1 MEIGALIQLVAQ
13 SGGLLGLAIFSI
25 FMLNKA
31 HVQRAEELKAAVTEE
46 RSRTTNLLE
55 RDRID
60 RAELIAV
67 LNRNTEAWIQQTK
80 SEAATAEVMARLCL
94 TVDIN
99 RGMIQDI
106 RTIMAERPCTAPAI
120 AAELRSKERDRL

>member
-1 MEIGALIQLVAQ
+1 MEVGALIQLITQ

-46 RSRTTNLLE
+46 RSRTINLLE

-60 RAELIAV
+60 RSELISA
-67 LNRNTEAWIQQTK
+67 LNRNTEAWITQTQSANAVAK
-80 SEAATAEVMARLCL
+80 TMSQLCEQ
-94 TVDIN
+94 VDSSQ
-99 RGMIQDI
+99 GMIQDI
-106 RTIMAERPCTAPAI
+106 RMLLAERPCTAPAI
-120 AAELRSKERDRL
+120 AAELRKERDRL